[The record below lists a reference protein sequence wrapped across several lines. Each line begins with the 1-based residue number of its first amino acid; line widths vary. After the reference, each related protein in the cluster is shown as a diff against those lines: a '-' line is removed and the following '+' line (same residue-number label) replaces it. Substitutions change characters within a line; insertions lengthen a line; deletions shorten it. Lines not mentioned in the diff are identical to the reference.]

1 MATLKQMMDFAK
13 ENPKSKEAEKLFNFI
28 KEGAA
33 DEKARIEGIDL
44 SRFGRP
50 KFINLNPEQ
59 VQQAQNE
66 AGQLRLEASKGK
78 GMQFLEKGLPIAGLI
93 GGSILGAP
101 GGLPGRALGA
111 GVGTG
116 AAEAAIEKIK
126 GEELQPKKILKEG
139 IKGAGTEIIATGII
153 KVGGMAINA
162 AKPTIKNL
170 LHIAK
175 TPLEAAGKVGK

>member
-50 KFINLNPEQ
+50 KFINLDPEQ

-78 GMQFLEKGLPIAGLI
+78 GIQALEKGLPIAGLI

-101 GGLPGRALGA
+101 GGLPGRAIGA
-111 GVGTG
+111 GIGAG
-116 AAEAAIEKIK
+116 AAEATVQKLK
-126 GEELQPKKILKEG
+126 GEKFQPEEILKEG
-139 IKGAGTEIIATGII
+139 VKGASVEILATGAI
-153 KVGGMAINA
+153 KVGGMVINL

-170 LHIAK
+170 FHIAK
-175 TPLEAAGKVGK
+175 TPVEALGRV